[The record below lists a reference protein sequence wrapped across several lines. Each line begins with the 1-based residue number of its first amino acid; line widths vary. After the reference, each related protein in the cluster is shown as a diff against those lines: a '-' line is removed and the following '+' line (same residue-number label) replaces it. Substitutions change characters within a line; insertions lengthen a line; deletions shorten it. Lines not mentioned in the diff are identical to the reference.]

1 MTVSSALFHPW
12 LLTSMSWSHRKGS
25 RMLAR
30 LKVLLLV
37 TCSFAS
43 SGLVGAALAAD
54 PVRITVIS
62 DQDDDIYD
70 ARAGHGGVDATRMAV
85 EDFGG
90 TVLGR
95 PVIIDALNDHN
106 KPAEAPVLAK
116 QAFDAGADLLMDVQ
130 NAPIALAISKV
141 ATERR
146 KLAISTGSASPALT
160 RGECS
165 RYFYHYSF
173 DLTAIESATSDYLAA
188 QSKRWV
194 FIADDSGFGR
204 AGLATMTPKITAHG
218 GEVVKTFLTPPTE
231 DGYAAVIEEVRGLKP
246 DVVAVIN
253 AGAKD
258 DAVVSAVTKA
268 KLSAIT
274 TTGLLYLS
282 DVDRIK
288 DGYAGLVATVPW
300 YWNLDPT
307 ARAWSD
313 RFAAAHDGR
322 RPTAAQAADY
332 SATTQ
337 WLNAV
342 RTAGTTDAD
351 AVIHVL
357 DGRKFDDLFAHGGEF
372 RASDHMVVHDLYV
385 AKVRASAELP
395 EPHAW
400 YNILATVPAATAF
413 PAGTDCKMTQ

>member
-1 MTVSSALFHPW
+1 
-12 LLTSMSWSHRKGS
+12 
-25 RMLAR
+25 MLAR
-30 LKVLLLV
+30 MKVLLLA
-37 TCSFAS
+37 TC
-43 SGLVGAALAAD
+43 ALAPAVFAGVAQAAD
-54 PVRITVIS
+54 QPPVRITVIS

-70 ARAGHGGVDATRMAV
+70 ARSGRGGVDATKMAV

-90 TVLGR
+90 SVLGR
-95 PVIIDALNDHN
+95 PIVVDALNDHN
-106 KPAEAPVLAK
+106 KPAEAPGLAK

-141 ATERR
+141 ATERK

-160 RGECS
+160 RAECS

-173 DLTAIESATSDYLAA
+173 DLTAIESASADYLAA
-188 QSKRWV
+188 QGKRWV
-194 FIADDSGFGR
+194 FIADDNGFGR
-204 AGLATMTPKITAHG
+204 AGVATMTPKITAHG
-218 GEVVKTFLTPPTE
+218 GEVVKTLLTPPTE
-231 DGYAAVIEEVRGLKP
+231 DGYAAVIEEARGLKP

-268 KLSAIT
+268 KLSAT
-274 TTGLLYLS
+274 TTTALLYLS
-282 DVDRIK
+282 DIDRVK

-300 YWNLDPT
+300 YWNLDAT
-307 ARAWSD
+307 ARAWAD
-313 RFAAAHDGR
+313 RFAAAHGGR
-322 RPTAAQAADY
+322 RPTEAQAADY

-351 AVIHVL
+351 AVIRVL
-357 DGRKFDDLFAHGGEF
+357 DGHKFNDMFAHNGEF
-372 RASDHMVVHDLYV
+372 RASDHMVVHDLYIT
-385 AKVRASAELP
+385 KVRAAADLP

-400 YNILATVPAATAF
+400 LNVLATVPAATAF
-413 PAGTDCKMTQ
+413 PAGTECKMAP

>member
-1 MTVSSALFHPW
+1 
-12 LLTSMSWSHRKGS
+12 
-25 RMLAR
+25 MLAR
-30 LKVLLLV
+30 MKVLLLV
-37 TCSFAS
+37 TCS
-43 SGLVGAALAAD
+43 LVPAAFLGAAQAAD
-54 PVRITVIS
+54 QPPVRITVIS

-70 ARAGHGGVDATRMAV
+70 ARSGRGGVDATRMAV

-95 PVIIDALNDHN
+95 PIVVDALNDHN
-106 KPAEAPVLAK
+106 KPAEAPGLAK
-116 QAFDAGADLLMDVQ
+116 QAYDAGADLLMDVQ

-141 ATERR
+141 AAERH

-173 DLTAIESATSDYLAA
+173 DLTAIETTTADYLAT
-188 QSKRWV
+188 QGKRWV

-231 DGYAAVIEEVRGLKP
+231 DGYAAVIEEARGLKP

-268 KLSAIT
+268 RLSAT
-274 TTGLLYLS
+274 TTTALLYLS
-282 DVDRIK
+282 DVDRVK
-288 DGYAGLVATVPW
+288 EGYAGLVATVPW
-300 YWNLDPT
+300 YWNLDPE
-307 ARAWSD
+307 ARAWAD
-313 RFAAAHDGR
+313 RFAAKHNGL

-351 AVIHVL
+351 AVIRTL
-357 DGRKFDDLFAHGGEF
+357 DGHKFNDMFAHNGEF

-385 AKVRASAELP
+385 AKVRLPAELP

-400 YNILATVPAATAF
+400 YSILASVPAATAF
-413 PAGTDCKMTQ
+413 PAGTECKMAQ

>member
-1 MTVSSALFHPW
+1 
-12 LLTSMSWSHRKGS
+12 
-25 RMLAR
+25 MLAR
-30 LKVLLLV
+30 LKVLLLA
-37 TCSFAS
+37 TCSLVPTVF
-43 SGLVGAALAAD
+43 VGAAYAAD
-54 PVRITVIS
+54 QAPVRITVIS
-62 DQDDDIYD
+62 DQNDDLYD
-70 ARAGHGGVDATRMAV
+70 ARAGRGGVDATRMAV

-95 PVIIDALNDHN
+95 PIVVDALNDHN
-106 KPAEAPVLAK
+106 KPAEAPGLAK
-116 QAFDAGADLLMDVQ
+116 QAYDAGADLLMDVQ

-141 ATERR
+141 ATERH

-160 RGECS
+160 RGDCS

-173 DLTAIESATSDYLAA
+173 DLLAIETSTADYLAQTA
-188 QSKRWV
+188 QGKRWV
-194 FIADDSGFGR
+194 FIMDDSGFGR

-231 DGYAAVIEEVRGLKP
+231 EGYPAVLEEIRGLKP

-268 KLSAIT
+268 KLPAVT
-274 TTGLLYLS
+274 TTALLYIS
-282 DVDRIK
+282 DVDRVK
-288 DGYAGLVATVPW
+288 EGYGGLVAAVPW
-300 YWNLDPT
+300 YWNLDAT
-307 ARAWSD
+307 AKAWSD
-313 RFAAAHDGR
+313 RFAAKHDGH

-342 RTAGTTDAD
+342 RTAGTTDVD
-351 AVIHVL
+351 AVIGVL
-357 DGRKFDDLFAHGGEF
+357 DGHKFEDMFAHGGEF

-385 AKVRASAELP
+385 AKVRTPAELP

-400 YNILATVPAATAF
+400 YNVLATVPAATAF
-413 PAGTDCKMTQ
+413 PAGTGCKMAQ

>member
-1 MTVSSALFHPW
+1 
-12 LLTSMSWSHRKGS
+12 
-25 RMLAR
+25 MLAR

-43 SGLVGAALAAD
+43 SALVGAAQAAD

-70 ARAGHGGVDATRMAV
+70 ARAGRGGVDATRMAV

-95 PVIIDALNDHN
+95 AIVVDALNDHN
-106 KPAEAPVLAK
+106 KPAEAPGLAK

-141 ATERR
+141 ATERH

-188 QSKRWV
+188 QAKRWV

-204 AGLATMTPKITAHG
+204 AGIATMTPKITAHG

-268 KLSAIT
+268 KLSAT
-274 TTGLLYLS
+274 TTTALLYLS

-288 DGYAGLVATVPW
+288 DGYAGLVAAVPW

-313 RFAAAHDGR
+313 RFAAAHDGK

-342 RTAGTTDAD
+342 RTAGTTEAD
-351 AVIHVL
+351 AVIRVL
-357 DGRKFDDLFAHGGEF
+357 DGHKFNDLFAHSGEF

-413 PAGTDCKMTQ
+413 PAGTECKMTQ

>member
-1 MTVSSALFHPW
+1 MRAQ
-12 LLTSMSWSHRKGS
+12 MKI
-25 RMLAR
+25 
-30 LKVLLLV
+30 LLLV
-37 TCSFAS
+37 TCS
-43 SGLVGAALAAD
+43 LVPSAFLGVAQAAD
-54 PVRITVIS
+54 QPPVRITVIS

-70 ARAGHGGVDATRMAV
+70 ARSGRGGVDATRMAV

-95 PVIIDALNDHN
+95 PIVVDALNDHN
-106 KPAEAPVLAK
+106 KPAEAPGLAK
-116 QAFDAGADLLMDVQ
+116 QAYDAGADLLMDVQ

-141 ATERR
+141 ATERH

-173 DLTAIESATSDYLAA
+173 DLTAIETATADYLAT
-188 QSKRWV
+188 QGKRWV

-231 DGYAAVIEEVRGLKP
+231 DGYAAVIEEARGLKP

-268 KLSAIT
+268 KLSAT
-274 TTGLLYLS
+274 TTTALLYLS
-282 DVDRIK
+282 DVDRVK
-288 DGYAGLVATVPW
+288 EGYAGLVATVPW
-300 YWNLDPT
+300 YWNLDPA
-307 ARAWSD
+307 ARVWAD
-313 RFAAAHDGR
+313 RFAAKHDGL

-337 WLNAV
+337 WLIAV

-351 AVIHVL
+351 AVVRTL
-357 DGRKFDDLFAHGGEF
+357 DGHKFNDMFAHGGEF

-385 AKVRASAELP
+385 AKVTAPAELL

-400 YNILATVPAATAF
+400 YRILASVPAATAF
-413 PAGTDCKMTQ
+413 PAGTECKMAQ

>member
-1 MTVSSALFHPW
+1 M
-12 LLTSMSWSHRKGS
+12 LT
-25 RMLAR
+25 RM
-30 LKVLLLV
+30 KVLLLV
-37 TCSFAS
+37 TCALAPFAF
-43 SGLVGAALAAD
+43 AAQAAD
-54 PVRITVIS
+54 PTPVHITVIS

-70 ARAGHGGVDATRMAV
+70 ARAGRGGVDATKMAV

-95 PVIIDALNDHN
+95 PIVVDALNDHN
-106 KPAEAPVLAK
+106 KPAEAPGLAK

-141 ATERR
+141 AAERK

-173 DLTAIESATSDYLAA
+173 DLTAIETATADYLAQTA
-188 QSKRWV
+188 KGKRWV

-204 AGLATMTPKITAHG
+204 AGVATMTPKISAHG
-218 GEVVKTFLTPPTE
+218 GEVVKTFLTPAKE
-231 DGYAAVIEEVRGLKP
+231 DGYADVIEEARALNP

-268 KLSAIT
+268 GLSAVT
-274 TTGLLYLS
+274 TTALLYLS
-282 DVDRIK
+282 DVERIK
-288 DGYAGLVATVPW
+288 DGYARLVAASPW
-300 YWNLDPT
+300 YWNLDAT
-307 ARAWSD
+307 ARAWAD
-313 RFAAAHDGR
+313 RFAAKHNGL
-322 RPTAAQAADY
+322 RPTEAQAADY

-342 RTAGTTDAD
+342 SAAGTTDAD
-351 AVIHVL
+351 AIIRAL
-357 DGRKFDDLFAHGGEF
+357 DGHKFNDMFARNGEF
-372 RASDHMVVHDLYV
+372 RASDHMVVHDLYI
-385 AKVRASAELP
+385 AKVRASADLP

-400 YNILATVPAATAF
+400 YNILTTVSAANAF
-413 PAGTDCKMTQ
+413 PAGTECKMTQ

>member
-1 MTVSSALFHPW
+1 M
-12 LLTSMSWSHRKGS
+12 
-25 RMLAR
+25 
-30 LKVLLLV
+30 KVLLLV
-37 TCSFAS
+37 TCSFTPLA
-43 SGLVGAALAAD
+43 LVSAAQAAD
-54 PVRITVIS
+54 QPPVRITVIS

-70 ARAGHGGVDATRMAV
+70 ARAGRGGVDATKMAV

-95 PVIIDALNDHN
+95 PIVVDALNDHN
-106 KPAEAPVLAK
+106 KPAEAPGLAK

-141 ATERR
+141 ATERK

-173 DLTAIESATSDYLAA
+173 DLTAIETSTADYLAQTA
-188 QSKRWV
+188 KGKRWV

-204 AGLATMTPKITAHG
+204 AGVATMTPKITAHG
-218 GEVVKTFLTPPTE
+218 GEVVKTFLTPAKE
-231 DGYAAVIEEVRGLKP
+231 DGYAAVIEEARGLNP

-268 KLSAIT
+268 GLPAVT
-274 TTGLLYLS
+274 TTALLYLS
-282 DVDRIK
+282 DVDRVK
-288 DGYAGLVATVPW
+288 DGYAGLVAASPW
-300 YWNLDPT
+300 YWNLDAT
-307 ARAWSD
+307 ARAWAD
-313 RFAAAHDGR
+313 RFAAKHNGL
-322 RPTAAQAADY
+322 RPTEAQAADY

-342 RTAGTTDAD
+342 SAAGTTDAD
-351 AVIHVL
+351 AVIRAL
-357 DGRKFDDLFAHGGEF
+357 DGHKFNDMFAHNGEF
-372 RASDHMVVHDLYV
+372 RASDHMVVHDLYI
-385 AKVRASAELP
+385 AKVRASADLP

-400 YNILATVPAATAF
+400 YNILTTVPAASAF
-413 PAGTDCKMTQ
+413 PAGTECKMSQ

>member
-1 MTVSSALFHPW
+1 
-12 LLTSMSWSHRKGS
+12 
-25 RMLAR
+25 MLAR
-30 LKVLLLV
+30 LKILLLA
-37 TCSFAS
+37 TCSFMPAF
-43 SGLVGAALAAD
+43 VGVAYAAD
-54 PVRITVIS
+54 QIPVRITVIS

-70 ARAGHGGVDATRMAV
+70 ARAGRGGVDATRMAV

-95 PVIIDALNDHN
+95 PIVVDALNDHN
-106 KPAEAPVLAK
+106 KPAEAPGLAK
-116 QAFDAGADLLMDVQ
+116 QAFGAGADLLMDVQ

-141 ATERR
+141 ATERH

-173 DLTAIESATSDYLAA
+173 DLTAIETTTADYLAQTA
-188 QSKRWV
+188 RGKRWV
-194 FIADDSGFGR
+194 FIMDDSGFGR

-218 GEVVKTFLTPPTE
+218 GEVVKTYLTPPTA
-231 DGYAAVIEEVRGLKP
+231 DGYSPLLEEIRGLKP

-268 KLSAIT
+268 GLPAVT
-274 TTGLLYLS
+274 TTALLYLS
-282 DVDRIK
+282 DVDRVK
-288 DGYAGLVATVPW
+288 EGDAGLVAGVPW
-300 YWNLDPT
+300 YWNLDAT
-307 ARAWSD
+307 ARVWSD

-351 AVIHVL
+351 AVVHVL
-357 DGRKFDDLFAHGGEF
+357 DGHKFDDMFAHGAEF
-372 RASDHMVVHDLYV
+372 RASDHMVIHDLYV
-385 AKVRASAELP
+385 AKVRAAAELP
-395 EPHAW
+395 ESHAW
-400 YNILATVPAATAF
+400 YNVLATVPAATAF
-413 PAGTDCKMTQ
+413 PAGTECKMTQ

>member
-1 MTVSSALFHPW
+1 M
-12 LLTSMSWSHRKGS
+12 
-25 RMLAR
+25 
-30 LKVLLLV
+30 KVLLLV
-37 TCSFAS
+37 TCA
-43 SGLVGAALAAD
+43 LAPAAWAGAAQAAD
-54 PVRITVIS
+54 QTPVRITVIS

-70 ARAGHGGVDATRMAV
+70 ARAGRGGVDATKMAV

-95 PVIIDALNDHN
+95 PIVVDALNDHN
-106 KPAEAPVLAK
+106 KPAEAPGLAK
-116 QAFDAGADLLMDVQ
+116 QAYDAGADLLMDVQ

-141 ATERR
+141 ATERK

-173 DLTAIESATSDYLAA
+173 DLTAIETSTADYLAQTA
-188 QSKRWV
+188 QGKRWV

-204 AGLATMTPKITAHG
+204 AGVATMTPKITAHG
-218 GEVVKTFLTPPTE
+218 GEVIKTFLTPAKE
-231 DGYAAVIEEVRGLKP
+231 DGYADVIEEARALKP
-246 DVVAVIN
+246 DVIAVIN

-268 KLSAIT
+268 KVSAT
-274 TTGLLYLS
+274 TTTALLYLS
-282 DVDRIK
+282 DVDRVK
-288 DGYAGLVATVPW
+288 DGYAGLVAAVPW
-300 YWNLDPT
+300 YWNLDKE

-313 RFAAAHDGR
+313 RFAAAHNGL

-342 RTAGTTDAD
+342 RSAGTTDAD
-351 AVIHVL
+351 AVIRAL
-357 DGRKFDDLFAHGGEF
+357 DGHTFNDMFARNAEF

-385 AKVRASAELP
+385 AKVRASADLP

-400 YNILATVPAATAF
+400 YSILSTVAAASAF
-413 PAGTDCKMTQ
+413 PVGTECRMTQ